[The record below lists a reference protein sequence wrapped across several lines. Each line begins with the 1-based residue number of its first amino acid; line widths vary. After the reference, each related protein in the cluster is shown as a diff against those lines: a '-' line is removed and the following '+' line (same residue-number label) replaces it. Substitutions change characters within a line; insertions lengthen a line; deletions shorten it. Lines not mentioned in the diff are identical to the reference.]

1 MVYRLVSWT
10 GAPCTP
16 TAAPPG
22 RSREVVCRLAHL
34 RAIASQVLTVERR
47 WVLNHKILQNCMSDA
62 LHERRVDSILHQNAT
77 KEFKPLPVAERA
89 FAIAFRPDVRGL
101 LLAGGGINPQW
112 STAVADVPNL
122 LPLPA
127 ASGI

>member
-1 MVYRLVSWT
+1 
-10 GAPCTP
+10 
-16 TAAPPG
+16 
-22 RSREVVCRLAHL
+22 
-34 RAIASQVLTVERR
+34 
-47 WVLNHKILQNCMSDA
+47 VLNHKILQNCMSDA

-89 FAIAFRPDVRGL
+89 FAIAFRPDVRRP
-101 LLAGGGINPQW
+101 LLAGSGINPQW
-112 STAVADVPNL
+112 SAAVADVPNL